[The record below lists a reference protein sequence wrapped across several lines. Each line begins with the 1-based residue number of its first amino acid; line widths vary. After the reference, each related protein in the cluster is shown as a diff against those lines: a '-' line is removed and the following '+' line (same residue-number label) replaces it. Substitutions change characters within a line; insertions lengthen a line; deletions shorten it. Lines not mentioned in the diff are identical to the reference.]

1 MDIYLEENNGND
13 ENVAVKHRKSNLIR
27 PLSESSASIVFD
39 ESFEKGAEMKVVGVG
54 GAGGNAINT
63 MMDATLQGVDF
74 IAINT
79 DAQALENNQAQLRIQ
94 IGKKLTQGLG
104 AGANP
109 EIGRRAIE
117 EERDEVKAALEG
129 ADMIFVT
136 AGMGG
141 GTGTGAAPV
150 VAEIAKEIGALTVG
164 IVTKPF
170 QFEGMKR
177 MRRAEEGIEEL
188 RKSVD
193 TLIVIP
199 NQRLFA
205 VVDKST
211 PLLDAF
217 KVADQVLLHATKGIS
232 DLIAIPG
239 LINLDFAD
247 VRTVMAEM
255 GEALMGTGIAQ
266 GEGKAVQAAQQAIS
280 SPLLEGVSI
289 RGAQGVLVNITGSPK
304 MTLHEIS
311 EATSI
316 IYEEAGDKANIIFGA
331 VIDPDLDDSIFVTVI
346 ATGFDTESRAG
357 LPPRQETETDKKY
370 LDLPTY
376 LREKDK
382 PRTKP
387 TQQTIPLR
395 QSKPKKADT
404 EPRLPLDLEDVD
416 IPTFL
421 RKQID

>member
-1 MDIYLEENNGND
+1 M
-13 ENVAVKHRKSNLIR
+13 
-27 PLSESSASIVFD
+27 
-39 ESFEKGAEMKVVGVG
+39 G

-63 MMDATLQGVDF
+63 MVSAGLAGVDF

-79 DAQALENNQAQLRIQ
+79 DAQALEHNKAQTRIQ
-94 IGKKLTQGLG
+94 IGQELTQGLG

-109 EIGRRAIE
+109 EMGRKAVE
-117 EERDEVKAALEG
+117 EDREEVKRALAG
-129 ADMIFVT
+129 ADMVFVT

-150 VAEIAKEIGALTVG
+150 VAEIARELGALTVG

-170 QFEGMKR
+170 TFEGMKR
-177 MRRAEEGIEEL
+177 QQRAEVGIAEM
-188 RKSVD
+188 RKHVD

-217 KVADQVLLHATKGIS
+217 KVADEVLLHATKGIS
-232 DLIAIPG
+232 DLITIPG

-247 VRTVMAEM
+247 VRTIMSEM
-255 GEALMGTGIAQ
+255 GDALMGTGHAS
-266 GEGKAVQAAQQAIS
+266 GEGRAIQAAQQAIS

-289 RGAQGVLVNITGSPK
+289 RGARGVLVNITGGTDLS
-304 MTLHEIS
+304 LYEVS

-316 IYEEAGDKANIIFGA
+316 IYEEAGEDANVIFGA
-331 VIDPDLDDSIFVTVI
+331 VINEELTDEIFITVI
-346 ATGFDTESRAG
+346 ATGFNNQDKATLE
-357 LPPRQETETDKKY
+357 PPAQNTDVIGSV
-370 LDLPTY
+370 LNQRNIDLPTFM
-376 LREKDK
+376 RNKEARKEE
-382 PRTKP
+382 TGSS
-387 TQQTIPLR
+387 
-395 QSKPKKADT
+395 SKQNKSLSDDDID
-404 EPRLPLDLEDVD
+404 DLD

-421 RKQID
+421 RKQMD

>member
-1 MDIYLEENNGND
+1 MREN
-13 ENVAVKHRKSNLIR
+13 EH
-27 PLSESSASIVFD
+27 ASILLD
-39 ESFEKGAEMKVVGVG
+39 EAADRNAKMKVIGVG

-63 MMDATLQGVDF
+63 MVNAGLQGVDF

-79 DAQALENNQAQLRIQ
+79 DSQALHQNKAQMKIQ

-109 EIGRRAIE
+109 EIGRRAME
-117 EERDEVKAALEG
+117 EDREDVMEALDG
-129 ADMIFVT
+129 ADMVFIT

-141 GTGTGAAPV
+141 GTGTGAAPI
-150 VAEIAKEIGALTVG
+150 VAEIAKDQGALTVG

-170 QFEGMKR
+170 HFEGMKR
-177 MRRAEEGIEEL
+177 MERADQGIDEL
-188 RKSVD
+188 RRSVD

-211 PLLDAF
+211 PLMAAF
-217 KVADQVLLHATKGIS
+217 KVADEVLLHATKGIS

-247 VRTVMAEM
+247 VRTVMSEM
-255 GEALMGTGIAQ
+255 GHALMGSGFAS

-289 RGAQGVLVNITGSPK
+289 RGAQGVLVNITGGPQ

-311 EATSI
+311 EATTI

-331 VIDPDLDDSIFVTVI
+331 VIDEQLEDSIFVTVI
-346 ATGFDTESRAG
+346 ATGFDLDSR
-357 LPPRQETETDKKY
+357 LLKKPGY
-370 LDLPTY
+370 APEKPQKRIDRDLPTY
-376 LREKDK
+376 LRQKDQIAASGGGSK
-382 PRTKP
+382 
-387 TQQTIPLR
+387 TISFNR
-395 QSKPKKADT
+395 EAEKPKSGELK
-404 EPRLPLDLEDVD
+404 LPLDDID

-421 RKQID
+421 R

>member
-1 MDIYLEENNGND
+1 MSDFGHLNILLDEKFEN
-13 ENVAVKHRKSNLIR
+13 
-27 PLSESSASIVFD
+27 SA
-39 ESFEKGAEMKVVGVG
+39 KMKVIGVG

-63 MMDATLQGVDF
+63 MVEGGLQGVDF
-74 IAINT
+74 ISINT
-79 DAQALENNQAQLRIQ
+79 DAQALEQNKAQSKIQ
-94 IGKKLTQGLG
+94 IGKRLTQGLG

-117 EERDEVKAALEG
+117 EDKDEVVDALQN
-129 ADMIFVT
+129 ADMVFIT

-141 GTGTGAAPV
+141 GTGTGAAPI
-150 VAEIAKEIGALTVG
+150 VAEIAKDHGALTVG

-170 QFEGMKR
+170 HFEGMKR
-177 MRRAEEGIEEL
+177 MQRADQGIEEL
-188 RKSVD
+188 RRNVD
-193 TLIVIP
+193 TLIIIP

-217 KVADQVLLHATKGIS
+217 KVADEVLLHATKGIS

-255 GEALMGTGIAQ
+255 GHALMGTGYSN

-289 RGAQGVLVNITGSPK
+289 KGAQGELVNITGGPQ

-311 EATSI
+311 EATTI

-331 VIDPDLDDSIFVTVI
+331 VIDENLQDSIFVTVI
-346 ATGFDTESRAG
+346 ATGFDSDSRFQNV
-357 LPPRQETETDKKY
+357 PKRIEEKEQERVN
-370 LDLPTY
+370 LDLPTFM
-376 LREKDK
+376 REKQK
-382 PRTKP
+382 QPNVVKTIALKQEAPRQENGDLK
-387 TQQTIPLR
+387 
-395 QSKPKKADT
+395 
-404 EPRLPLDLEDVD
+404 LPLDDFD

>member
-1 MDIYLEENNGND
+1 MSEFGSLNILLDERVEN
-13 ENVAVKHRKSNLIR
+13 
-27 PLSESSASIVFD
+27 SA
-39 ESFEKGAEMKVVGVG
+39 KMKVVGVG
-54 GAGGNAINT
+54 GAGGNALNT
-63 MMDATLQGVDF
+63 MVEAGLKGVDF
-74 IAINT
+74 IAVNT
-79 DAQALENNQAQLRIQ
+79 DAQALEQNKANVKVQ
-94 IGKKLTQGLG
+94 IGRKLTQGLG

-117 EERDEVKAALEG
+117 EDKESVMEALQG
-129 ADMIFVT
+129 ADMVFVT

-141 GTGTGAAPV
+141 GTGTGAAPI
-150 VAEIAKEIGALTVG
+150 VAEIAKDQGALTVG

-170 QFEGMKR
+170 NFEGLKR
-177 MRRAEEGIEEL
+177 MQRAEQGIENL
-188 RKSVD
+188 RRNVD

-211 PLLDAF
+211 PLLAAF
-217 KVADQVLLHATKGIS
+217 KIADEVLLHATKGIS
-232 DLIAIPG
+232 DLITIPG

-255 GEALMGTGIAQ
+255 GHALMGTGFAT
-266 GEGKAVQAAQQAIS
+266 GETKAIQAAQQAIS

-289 RGAQGVLVNITGSPK
+289 RGAQGVLVNITGGPQ

-331 VIDPDLDDSIFVTVI
+331 VIDENLKDSIFVTVI
-346 ATGFDTESRAG
+346 ATGFEMESSVP
-357 LPPRQETETDKKY
+357 LPATANNEGEKDKKY
-370 LDLPTY
+370 LDLPTF
-376 LREKDK
+376 LREKENKKSAAK
-382 PRTKP
+382 PVPLVNPKT
-387 TQQTIPLR
+387 TSSQQ
-395 QSKPKKADT
+395 SADLQ
-404 EPRLPLDLEDVD
+404 LPLEDFD

>member
-1 MDIYLEENNGND
+1 MKNTNQLNLFSNEEVHMSDFGHLNILLD
-13 ENVAVKHRKSNLIR
+13 EKFEN
-27 PLSESSASIVFD
+27 SA
-39 ESFEKGAEMKVVGVG
+39 KMKVIGVG

-63 MMDATLQGVDF
+63 MVEGGLQGVDF
-74 IAINT
+74 ISINT
-79 DAQALENNQAQLRIQ
+79 DAQALEQNKAQSKIQ
-94 IGKKLTQGLG
+94 IGKRLTQGLG

-117 EERDEVKAALEG
+117 EDKDEVVDALQN
-129 ADMIFVT
+129 ADMVFIT

-141 GTGTGAAPV
+141 GTGTGAAPI
-150 VAEIAKEIGALTVG
+150 VAEIAKDHGALTVG

-170 QFEGMKR
+170 HFEGMKR
-177 MRRAEEGIEEL
+177 MQRADQGIEEL
-188 RKSVD
+188 RRNVD
-193 TLIVIP
+193 TLIIIP

-217 KVADQVLLHATKGIS
+217 KVADEVLLHATKGIS

-255 GEALMGTGIAQ
+255 GHALMGTGYSN

-289 RGAQGVLVNITGSPK
+289 KGAQGVLVNITGGPQ

-311 EATSI
+311 EATTI

-331 VIDPDLDDSIFVTVI
+331 VIDENLQDSIFVTVI
-346 ATGFDTESRAG
+346 ATGFDSDSRFQNV
-357 LPPRQETETDKKY
+357 PKRIEEKEQERVN
-370 LDLPTY
+370 LDLPTFM
-376 LREKDK
+376 REKQK
-382 PRTKP
+382 QPNVVKTIALKQEAPRQENGDLK
-387 TQQTIPLR
+387 
-395 QSKPKKADT
+395 
-404 EPRLPLDLEDVD
+404 LPLDDFD

>member
-1 MDIYLEENNGND
+1 MEFREPSTENIF
-13 ENVAVKHRKSNLIR
+13 L
-27 PLSESSASIVFD
+27 D
-39 ESFEKGAEMKVVGVG
+39 ESAERNALMKVIGVG

-63 MMDATLQGVDF
+63 MVDAGLKGVDF
-74 IAINT
+74 ISVNT
-79 DAQALENNQAQLRIQ
+79 DAQALDQSKAQTRIQ

-117 EERDEVKAALEG
+117 EDKEEIMEGLEG
-129 ADMIFVT
+129 TDMVFIT
-136 AGMGG
+136 GGMGG
-141 GTGTGAAPV
+141 GTCTGAAPI
-150 VAEIAKEIGALTVG
+150 VAEIAKDQGALTVG

-170 QFEGMKR
+170 HFEGMKR
-177 MRRAEEGIEEL
+177 MQRAEQGIEEM
-188 RKSVD
+188 RRNVD

-217 KVADQVLLHATKGIS
+217 KVADEVLLHATKGIS
-232 DLIAIPG
+232 DLITIPG

-247 VRTVMAEM
+247 VKTVMSEM
-255 GEALMGTGIAQ
+255 GQALMGTGFAT

-304 MTLHEIS
+304 MALHEIS
-311 EATSI
+311 EATTI

-331 VIDPDLDDSIFVTVI
+331 VIDENLDDSLFVTVI
-346 ATGFDTESRAG
+346 ATGFDADERRHSHFQKPEEKTNDR
-357 LPPRQETETDKKY
+357 KY
-370 LDLPTY
+370 LELPTY
-376 LREKDK
+376 LREKGNQK
-382 PRTKP
+382 NAQR
-387 TQQTIPLR
+387 TIPFEEE
-395 QSKPKKADT
+395 KKKQEAQ
-404 EPRLPLDLEDVD
+404 EPRLPPDDID